1 MYAVGGA
8 GCRLGANVAL
18 MGRSGLGVPVYVKK
32 GAFAVQVIVSAL
44 VFGMSIDALGDE
56 VVRRSLE
63 PGAFAIVKQGRNIGL
78 EVHTP
83 RGNAAQESL
92 RRYLTDPG
100 EWTVYATSSVA
111 FIPFRSLNAATR
123 REVLLA
129 VYHQDYVD
137 EHGWVHIVVDERE
150 TLWSLCEWLTG
161 SGKNYKAIMD
171 HPANRFRTTPLLRGQ
186 QVRIPA
192 EFLLEG
198 LHVPTPERVP
208 EKSANS
214 SPAVP
219 RGSSPD
225 GLLKYGAD
233 RRGDFAV
240 YVLRPGEALYT
251 SVVARFTD
259 MTDNAAVL
267 TACDIIAERSNIRDV
282 RDIDAGKEI
291 YIPTEILS
299 DRYKPRNDPARRNFE
314 ATVREAARIRRE
326 QAAVRDLSDVVVIL
340 DAGHGGSDTGAMHAG
355 SGLYEDEINYDI
367 MCRIKRILERDTGA
381 VVYTTIYDKSSGYA
395 VSDANRFHHDTDEVL
410 NTNPQ
415 YGNNLDSSVSA
426 NLRWMIANS
435 IYDRELKKGVS
446 SEHILFTSIHT
457 DSLYNAN
464 MRGSMIYIPGAS
476 LRRGEEVRTDPVYA
490 RYEEGRGFNRFT
502 STSSELTRDEAMSM
516 NFANVL
522 LHELGQRRIK
532 IHSEGDPIRN
542 QIRRTKT
549 RVFVPAVIRNTKVP
563 TKILVETANLNNATD
578 RQRLADPWWREEF
591 AKAYVDALKVYY
603 KAPTD
608 SFVAQA
614 D

>member
-1 MYAVGGA
+1 MYVNQGA
-8 GCRLGANVAL
+8 YTIRAIAAILV
-18 MGRSGLGVPVYVKK
+18 LGVS
-32 GAFAVQVIVSAL
+32 AAVA
-44 VFGMSIDALGDE
+44 GDE
-56 VVRRSLE
+56 VVRRNLE

-83 RGNAAQESL
+83 RGDAAREAF
-92 RRYLTDPG
+92 RRYLADPND
-100 EWTVYATSSVA
+100 WTIYSNSSVA
-111 FIPFRSLNAATR
+111 FVPFTALNAATR
-123 REVLLA
+123 RAVLLT
-129 VYHQDYVD
+129 VYSQDYVD

-161 SGKNYKAIMD
+161 NGKTYKAIME

-186 QVRIPA
+186 QVRIPG
-192 EFLLEG
+192 EYLLDG

-208 EKSANS
+208 QKSADN

-225 GLLKYGAD
+225 GLLRYESD

-240 YVLRPGEALYT
+240 YVLKPGEALYT

-267 TACDIIAERSNIRDV
+267 AACDIIAERSNIRDV

-291 YIPTEILS
+291 FIPTEILS

-340 DAGHGGSDTGAMHAG
+340 DAGHGGSDTGAMHAP
-355 SGLYEDEINYDI
+355 SGLYEDELNYDI
-367 MCRIKRILERDTGA
+367 MCRIKRILERETGA
-381 VVYTTIYDKSSGYA
+381 VVYTTIYDVSSGHTPT
-395 VSDANRFHHDTDEVL
+395 DAKRFSHDQDEVL
-410 NTNPQ
+410 NTTPQ
-415 YGNNLDSSVSA
+415 YRNDLDSSISV

-446 SEHILFTSIHT
+446 SEHIIFTSIHT

-464 MRGSMIYIPGAS
+464 MRGAMIYIPGAN

-502 STSSELTRDEAMSM
+502 STSSELTRDEAMSL

-563 TKILVETANLNNATD
+563 TKVLVETANLNNTTD

-591 AKAYVDALKVYY
+591 AKAYVDALKAYY
-603 KAPTD
+603 KAPAD